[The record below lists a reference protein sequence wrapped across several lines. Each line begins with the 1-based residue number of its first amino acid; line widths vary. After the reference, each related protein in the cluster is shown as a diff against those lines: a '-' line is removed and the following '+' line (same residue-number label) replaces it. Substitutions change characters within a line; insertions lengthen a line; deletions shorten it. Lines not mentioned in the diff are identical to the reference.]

1 MDNSTT
7 SNAHE
12 PTQRIP
18 LGMSSFGKNE
28 QQQFGQDIRL
38 AMACMEGSTEPV
50 NIKAMPSNATDIRR
64 RLKVLS

>member
-1 MDNSTT
+1 
-7 SNAHE
+7 
-12 PTQRIP
+12 
-18 LGMSSFGKNE
+18 MSSFGKNE